1 MVGIVELIENKSEE
15 LGLRVG
21 QTVIGSNGVT
31 YKWAGQN
38 WIIDNTNGKAG
49 FRKGSIANREMFPSL
64 TNIGRE
70 QNGKPPLSFD
80 TRNKVIQ
87 PDADTTPRPVRP
99 GQRYGDPT
107 KIPDEDAITTR
118 EFRQQLNRAD
128 RRKFDKGQPVMW
140 KGLLWDKDSVNAMDQ
155 KAKDFKRITTNRRK
169 SVAPDDPNSTVSK
182 SKKFLDKPTGL
193 LGRILRVLGGAG
205 VIGAIPAYGMLRQ
218 TIIQAN
224 NQFIERYRLIQDRDD
239 ISEEE
244 KAEIFDLL
252 EFGKEADQE
261 KLFAYDLKDS
271 EGNYILRTKD
281 SEGGMV
287 GVLGIQEQHKRIVVK
302 STVPVLAGLV
312 GAVIQSGRALLII
325 ANALRAALGAGTVGM
340 LLTGW
345 GAIGWLAMQALSFA
359 LINIGGYYAMR
370 WLLTTEVGQKA
381 VAGILTTAWIEALN
395 GYLENH
401 AQAINNIVEN
411 NGAPIMDAF
420 QTATADSIDAIGDY
434 LSKDIENATGSDAK
448 SPEEISQLRQEW
460 DDINDP
466 NRNIPNTVSDEEGTT
481 SPEDE
486 EDPDNIDFK
495 W

>member
-1 MVGIVELIENKSEE
+1 MVGIVELIENRSEE
-15 LGLRVG
+15 LGLRIG

-31 YKWAGQN
+31 YEWGGGN
-38 WIIDNTNGKAG
+38 WIIKNSNGKSG
-49 FRKGSIANREMFPSL
+49 FTKGSIANREMFPSL

-80 TRNKVIQ
+80 TKNKVIQ
-87 PDADTTPRPVRP
+87 NQPSDETPKPVRP

-128 RRKFDKGQPVMW
+128 RKKFDRGQPVMW

-155 KAKDFKRITTNRRK
+155 KANDFKRVTTNRRR

-182 SKKFLDKPTGL
+182 SRKFFDAPKGV
-193 LGRILRVLGGAG
+193 LGKILKVLGGVG
-205 VIGAIPAYGMLRQ
+205 VFGAIPAYGMLRQ

-224 NQFIERYRLIQDRDD
+224 NQYIERYRLIADRDD

-244 KAEIFDLL
+244 KNEIFDLL
-252 EFGKEADQE
+252 EFGKETDQS
-261 KLFAYDLKDS
+261 KLFAYELKDS

-281 SEGGMV
+281 SEGNIV
-287 GVLGIQEQHKRIVVK
+287 GVLGIQEQHKRLVVK
-302 STVPVLAGLV
+302 STVPVIAGLV
-312 GAVIQSGRALLII
+312 GAVIQSGKALIII
-325 ANALRAALGAGTVGM
+325 ANTIRTAIGAGTVG
-340 LLTGW
+340 LLFTGW
-345 GAIGWLAMQALSFA
+345 GAVGWLALQALSFA
-359 LINIGGYYAMR
+359 IINIGGYYAMR
-370 WLLTTEVGQKA
+370 WLLTTEIGQKA
-381 VAGILTTAWIEALN
+381 VAGLLTTAWIEAAN
-395 GYLENH
+395 GWLSDH
-401 AQAINNIVEN
+401 AQAINNFVEN

-434 LSKDIENATGSDAK
+434 LSKDIENASGSDAK

-466 NRNIPNTVSDEEGTT
+466 NRNIPDKVSDEEGTT
-481 SPEDE
+481 SER
-486 EDPDNIDFK
+486 DPDDIEFK

>member
-1 MVGIVELIENKSEE
+1 M
-15 LGLRVG
+15 
-21 QTVIGSNGVT
+21 
-31 YKWAGQN
+31 
-38 WIIDNTNGKAG
+38 
-49 FRKGSIANREMFPSL
+49 
-64 TNIGRE
+64 
-70 QNGKPPLSFD
+70 
-80 TRNKVIQ
+80 
-87 PDADTTPRPVRP
+87 
-99 GQRYGDPT
+99 
-107 KIPDEDAITTR
+107 
-118 EFRQQLNRAD
+118 
-128 RRKFDKGQPVMW
+128 
-140 KGLLWDKDSVNAMDQ
+140 
-155 KAKDFKRITTNRRK
+155 
-169 SVAPDDPNSTVSK
+169 SK
-182 SKKFLDKPTGL
+182 NF
-193 LGRILRVLGGAG
+193 
-205 VIGAIPAYGMLRQ
+205 
-218 TIIQAN
+218 
-224 NQFIERYRLIQDRDD
+224 
-239 ISEEE
+239 
-244 KAEIFDLL
+244 FDLL